1 MHLTLLKKSQG
12 KLLGPDF
19 GDIKW
24 STASIR
30 SRVGQLNALA
40 FLDDLWAKTFST
52 TSLVR
57 AASRLFSMLGCNL
70 CEYRGMRRDKS
81 RRGTHE
87 CVRYDTP
94 RLAKFSSSAG
104 IFGFPC
110 RILGH
115 RSGRR

>member
-1 MHLTLLKKSQG
+1 MSRAISTPYMEWATASCRNVPHALVTLLKKSQS
-12 KLLGPDF
+12 KLLGPTL

-57 AASRLFSMLGCNL
+57 AASRLFLTPA
-70 CEYRGMRRDKS
+70 CE
-81 RRGTHE
+81 
-87 CVRYDTP
+87 VIPTP
-94 RLAKFSSSAG
+94 RYAS
-104 IFGFPC
+104 
-110 RILGH
+110 
-115 RSGRR
+115 